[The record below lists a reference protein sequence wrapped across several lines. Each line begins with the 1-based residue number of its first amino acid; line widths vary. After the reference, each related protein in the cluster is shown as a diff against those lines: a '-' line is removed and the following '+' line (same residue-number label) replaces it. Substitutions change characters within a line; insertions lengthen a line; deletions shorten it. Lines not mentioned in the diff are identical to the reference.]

1 MFQPPREADATH
13 MTNFFAFSASDEGT
27 SSPLQLRSVG
37 PTISSRLDV
46 IVVPSW
52 TRGRGRR
59 MERRGR
65 MERKRKRKAEAENNL
80 AFGILRGRSGR
91 SIWSVLGGKQPFL
104 LGPDFGPGFRM
115 THDGR

>member
-13 MTNFFAFSASDEGT
+13 MTNFFAFSASDKGT

-65 MERKRKRKAEAENNL
+65 MERKRKAEAENNFAL
-80 AFGILRGRSGR
+80 FGVVRGRSGR
-91 SIWSVLGGKQPFL
+91 SIWSVLGGKQPF
-104 LGPDFGPGFRM
+104 FRFRN
-115 THDGR
+115 TLFWSFN